1 METGSFGVSIKKL
14 LLDYKNGPIVL
25 SSVLSGMTPEQ
36 FDAAPVP
43 GKWSTRQVICHL
55 TDAELLYADRF
66 KRILAED
73 QPRLM
78 AMDPDVYVAKLAV
91 SERDLSVELDTID
104 AVRRHMVGILEHM
117 PEADFQ
123 RTGIHSADGPLTLQT
138 LLERITRHIPHHARK
153 IVDKRRALGLNIEI
167 AGL

>member
-1 METGSFGVSIKKL
+1 MSIKQL
-14 LLDYKNGPIVL
+14 LNDYRNGPLVIR
-25 SSVLSGMTPEQ
+25 SVLAGMTSEQ
-36 FDAAPVP
+36 INAAPIP

-55 TDAELLYADRF
+55 ADAELLYADRF

-73 QPRLM
+73 QPPLR
-78 AMDPDVYVAKLAV
+78 AMNPDDYLAKLAV
-91 SERDLSVELDTID
+91 PDRDLEVELETID
-104 AVRRHMVGILEHM
+104 VVRRHMLGILDHL
-117 PEADFQ
+117 PDADFE

-138 LLERITRHIPHHARK
+138 LLERITRHVPHHART

>member
-1 METGSFGVSIKKL
+1 VSIKKL
-14 LLDYKNGPIVL
+14 LNDYRNGPLVL
-25 SSVLSGMTPEQ
+25 RSVLSGMSPEQ
-36 FDAAPVP
+36 IDAAPVP

-55 TDAELLYADRF
+55 ADAELLYVDRF

-73 QPRLM
+73 QPPLR
-78 AMDPDVYVAKLAV
+78 AMNPDDYVARLAV
-91 SERDLSVELDTID
+91 SDRDLNVELDTIEI
-104 AVRRHMVGILEHM
+104 ARRHMVGILDQM

-138 LLERITRHIPHHARK
+138 LLERITRHIPHHART
-153 IVDKRRALGLNIEI
+153 IVEKRRALGLNIEI

>member
-1 METGSFGVSIKKL
+1 MSIKKL
-14 LLDYKNGPIVL
+14 LADYKNGPVVL
-25 SSVLSGMTPEQ
+25 RSVLSGMTPEQ
-36 FDAAPVP
+36 VDAAPVP

-55 TDAELLYADRF
+55 ADAELLYVDRF

-73 QPRLM
+73 QPPLR
-78 AMDPDVYVAKLAV
+78 AMDPDDYVAKLAIPD
-91 SERDLSVELDTID
+91 RDLNVELDTIEI
-104 AVRRHMVGILEHM
+104 VRRHMVGILDHM

-123 RTGIHSADGPLTLQT
+123 RTGVHSADGPLTLQT
-138 LLERITRHIPHHARK
+138 LLERITRHIPHHART